1 MGKRNRVYG
10 LMVGITIGFAFWGG
24 IQKPSGVMTGKPSEL
39 SEESEQQNPGI
50 ITTAAEKTTG
60 AEKNGLRLHALSA
73 VLMDGDSG
81 RIRWP
86 VQQRS

>member
-50 ITTAAEKTTG
+50 ITTAAEKTRRGYFPPDGQYNKDHDLYSGTG
-60 AEKNGLRLHALSA
+60 ERQ
-73 VLMDGDSG
+73 
-81 RIRWP
+81 P
-86 VQQRS
+86 F

>member
-39 SEESEQQNPGI
+39 SEESEQQQRKQQAQKR
-50 ITTAAEKTTG
+50 T
-60 AEKNGLRLHALSA
+60 
-73 VLMDGDSG
+73 DSG
-81 RIRWP
+81 FMLF
-86 VQQRS
+86 QLF

>member
-39 SEESEQQNPGI
+39 SEI
-50 ITTAAEKTTG
+50 
-60 AEKNGLRLHALSA
+60 
-73 VLMDGDSG
+73 G
-81 RIRWP
+81 RAH
-86 VQQRS
+86 V